1 MGAICRPNLGYEYV
15 SSSPFSTGNSTAD
28 DFNSRLSSPT
38 RTMEGSLLFGA
49 SERAR
54 KGPDAEPH
62 QLVPTKVLYF
72 SDQIVKIILQLL

>member
-1 MGAICRPNLGYEYV
+1 
-15 SSSPFSTGNSTAD
+15 
-28 DFNSRLSSPT
+28 
-38 RTMEGSLLFGA
+38 MEGSLLFGA

-62 QLVPTKVLYF
+62 QHVPTKVLYF